1 MSMHSLHDPKIAVIG
16 LGYVGL
22 PLAVAFC
29 KQFDVTGFDL
39 KDARVRELR
48 EGRDHTREVPPGEL
62 AAATRLTCTSDP
74 QLLAACHVFVVTVPT
89 PIDAHKRPDLG
100 PLVMASRTVGKYLR
114 PGAVV
119 IYESTVYPGATEE
132 ICVPELQRASGLR
145 FNEDFTVGYSQE
157 RINPGD
163 KRHRLADIPKATSG
177 STAGTAE

>member
-1 MSMHSLHDPKIAVIG
+1 
-16 LGYVGL
+16 
-22 PLAVAFC
+22 
-29 KQFDVTGFDL
+29 
-39 KDARVRELR
+39 
-48 EGRDHTREVPPGEL
+48 PGEL

-132 ICVPELQRASGLR
+132 ICVPEMQRASGLR
-145 FNEDFTVGYSQE
+145 FNEDFTVGYSPE
-157 RINPGD
+157 RIKPGD
-163 KRHRLADIPKATSG
+163 KRHCLEDIPKVTSG
-177 STAGTAE
+177 STAETAEFVDALYGKIIRAGTHKAPGIKVAQAAKVIQNTQ